1 MNNKSSTTYESSTTK
16 GVVSLFPTPVMKVN
30 INRSFTESEMQCIVN
45 IPLEKK
51 NKDGAIMSN
60 HRSESYYLFGDSP
73 NLKDIKRICELELKR
88 YLKNVEGADTDK
100 VNLKITQSWLNKIKP
115 QEFQQLHTHPN
126 SYISGVLYI
135 SCLPNDSIVFTNRSL
150 RNYNNITFP
159 KKENTLWNTE
169 GAVVGVKKGDL
180 ILFPSWVPHSVN
192 RNETKNMERISFS
205 FNTFPVGEMGDYY
218 GSHLKL

>member
-1 MNNKSSTTYESSTTK
+1 MNNKSSTTNESSTTK

-135 SCLPNDSIVFTNRSL
+135 SCLPNDSIVFTD
-150 RNYNNITFP
+150 RNHGSFNNIEFPIEESTFWNCWHCGIP
-159 KKENTLWNTE
+159 VKE
-169 GAVVGVKKGDL
+169 GDL
-180 ILFPSWVPHSVN
+180 VIFPSWIMHHVEMN
-192 RNETKNMERISFS
+192 DTKDKERISLA
-205 FNTFPVGEMGDYY
+205 FNTFPIGE
-218 GSHLKL
+218 